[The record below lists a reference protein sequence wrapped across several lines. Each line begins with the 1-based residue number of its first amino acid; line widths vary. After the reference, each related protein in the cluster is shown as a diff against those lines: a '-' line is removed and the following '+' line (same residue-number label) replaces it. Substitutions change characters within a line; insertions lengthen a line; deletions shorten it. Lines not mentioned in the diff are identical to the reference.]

1 MTQQALTPGRWRGLK
16 TSSSRKNIFNILA
29 FDQRGTYRK
38 MLPPDTSY
46 EVAAQ
51 MKRDIVVALSFHA
64 SAVLLDNQY
73 GLQSAVD
80 MNGGSG
86 ILMSYEESGYS
97 GDSTYRGIK
106 FEADWTVAKIKQM
119 GASAVKV
126 LAYYNPNNKPLAAE
140 IEGVLKQ
147 VADDCHQY
155 DLPLFLE
162 PLSYSLDANIA
173 KESAEFAKLRP
184 DIVIETAERLSH
196 TGADILKMESPVD
209 PNFDSDEQ
217 KWADT
222 FAALSK
228 VATVPW
234 VLLSAGVNFEK
245 FEIQTQLAC
254 QAGASGWL
262 AGRAIWKEAVTMT
275 AEQRSTF
282 LSGKA
287 TERMQRL
294 NAISEQ
300 YARPWTDFYSAPV
313 GSLNWF
319 TDYSV

>member
-1 MTQQALTPGRWRGLK
+1 MTQTLTPGRWRGLK
-16 TSSSRKNIFNILA
+16 TTSSSKNVFNILA

-38 MLPPDTSY
+38 MLPPDIGY
-46 EVAAQ
+46 EAAAQ

-73 GLQSAVD
+73 GLQSVVD

-106 FEADWTVAKIKQM
+106 FEADWTIAKIKQM

-126 LAYYNPNNKPLAAE
+126 LAYYNPNNKTLAAE

-147 VADDCHQY
+147 VADDCHKH

-162 PLSYSLDANIA
+162 PLSYSLDATIA

-184 DIVIETAERLSH
+184 DIVIETAERLSK

-209 PNFDSDEQ
+209 PNFDSDQ
-217 KWADT
+217 QRWADT
-222 FAALSK
+222 FASLSK
-228 VATVPW
+228 VSTVPW
-234 VLLSAGVNFEK
+234 VLLSAGVIFET
-245 FEIQTQLAC
+245 FEIQTRLAC
-254 QAGASGWL
+254 EAGASGWL

-275 AEQRSTF
+275 PEQRTAF

-294 NAISEQ
+294 NAISTQ
-300 YARPWTDFYSAPV
+300 YARPWTDFYTAPI
-313 GSLNWF
+313 GSMTWF
-319 TDYSV
+319 SSYNL

>member
-1 MTQQALTPGRWRGLK
+1 MTQTLTPGRWRGLK
-16 TSSSRKNIFNILA
+16 TTSSRKNVFNILA

-38 MLPPDTSY
+38 MLPADTSY

-51 MKRDIVVALSFHA
+51 MKRDIVVALSFNA

-73 GLQSAVD
+73 GLQSVVD

-86 ILMSYEESGYS
+86 VLMSYEESGYS

-106 FEADWTVAKIKQM
+106 FEADWTVGKIKSM

-126 LAYYNPNNKPLAAE
+126 LAYYNPNNKKLADE
-140 IEGVLKQ
+140 IDGVLKQ
-147 VADDCHQY
+147 VADDCHKH

-162 PLSYSLDANIA
+162 PLSYSLDASIA
-173 KESAEFAKLRP
+173 KESAEFAKIRP
-184 DIVIETAERLSH
+184 EIVIETAERLSK

-209 PNFDSDEQ
+209 PNFDSDQ
-217 KWADT
+217 KKWADT
-222 FAALSK
+222 FSALSK
-228 VATVPW
+228 VSTVPW
-234 VLLSAGVNFEK
+234 VLLSAGVNFET
-245 FEIQTQLAC
+245 FEVQTRLAC
-254 QAGASGWL
+254 EAGASGWL

-275 AEQRSTF
+275 AEQRAAF

-294 NAISEQ
+294 NAVAEQ
-300 YARPWTDFYSAPV
+300 SARPWTDFYSAPV
-313 GSLNWF
+313 GSMTWF
-319 TDYSV
+319 SSYNI

>member
-1 MTQQALTPGRWRGLK
+1 MTQPLTPGRWRGLK
-16 TSSSRKNIFNILA
+16 TTSSRKNVFNILA

-46 EVAAQ
+46 ETAAQ

-73 GLQSAVD
+73 GLQSMVD

-86 ILMSYEESGYS
+86 VLMSYEESGYS

-106 FEADWTVAKIKQM
+106 FEADWTVAKIKQI

-126 LAYYNPNNKPLAAE
+126 LAYYNPNNKALAAE
-140 IEGVLKQ
+140 IEVVLKQ
-147 VADDCHQY
+147 VAEDCHKH

-162 PLSYSLDANIA
+162 PLSYSLDANVA

-184 DIVIETAERLSH
+184 DIVIETAERLSQ
-196 TGADILKMESPVD
+196 TGADILKMESPID
-209 PNFDSDEQ
+209 PNFDSDQ
-217 KWADT
+217 QRWKDT

-228 VATVPW
+228 VSTVPW
-234 VLLSAGVNFEK
+234 VLLSAGVNFET
-245 FEIQTQLAC
+245 FEIQTRLAC
-254 QAGASGWL
+254 EAGASGWL

-275 AEQRSTF
+275 NEQRATF
-282 LSGKA
+282 LSSKA

-294 NAISEQ
+294 NSIATQ
-300 YARPWTDFYSAPV
+300 YARPWTDFYAPPA
-313 GSLNWF
+313 GSMTWF
-319 TDYSV
+319 NSYSL

>member
-1 MTQQALTPGRWRGLK
+1 MTQILTPGRWRGLK
-16 TSSSRKNIFNILA
+16 TTSSRKNVFSILA

-38 MLPPDTSY
+38 MLPADTSY
-46 EVAAQ
+46 DVAAK
-51 MKRDIVVALSFHA
+51 MKRDIVVALSFSA

-73 GLQSAVD
+73 GLQSVVD

-86 ILMSYEESGYS
+86 VLMSYEESGYS

-106 FEADWTVAKIKQM
+106 FEADWTVAKIKNM

-126 LAYYNPNNKPLAAE
+126 LAYYNPNNKKLAEE

-147 VADDCHQY
+147 VADDCHKY

-162 PLSYSLDANIA
+162 PLSYSLDASIA
-173 KESAEFAKLRP
+173 KESAEFAKIRP
-184 DIVIETAERLSH
+184 DIVIETAERLSK

-209 PNFDSDEQ
+209 PNYDNDQQ

-228 VATVPW
+228 VSSVPW
-234 VLLSAGVNFEK
+234 VLLSAGVNFET
-245 FEIQTQLAC
+245 FEIQTRLAC

-275 AEQRSTF
+275 EAERAAF

-294 NAISEQ
+294 NAISDQ
-300 YARPWTDFYSAPV
+300 YARPWTDFYAAPV
-313 GSLNWF
+313 GSMKWF
-319 TDYSV
+319 ADYNI